1 MPTLTVPLPVLGFVI
16 ATRAALAAGIAL
28 LVADRLPA
36 ARRRRIGSAL
46 VAIGAATTIPAV
58 IALRRS
64 TKRSRTPAGVAAEP
78 RMVGAT
84 RFARKGD
91 DDLG

>member
-1 MPTLTVPLPVLGFVI
+1 MPTLNVPLPVLGFVI

-28 LVADRLPA
+28 LVADRLPPS
-36 ARRRRIGSAL
+36 RRRRIGSAL
-46 VAIGAATTIPAV
+46 VALGAATTIPAV

-64 TKRSRTPAGVAAEP
+64 MKRSGIPAGVGAEP
-78 RMVGAT
+78 RLIGVT